1 MIDSEKI
8 KIINNKIQQNKA
20 QNNLETKTAKMSV
33 LPWGSIGKY
42 GVLTGEDI
50 LLEKELLYYR
60 KKLLQSKDLNI
71 FR

>member
-33 LPWGSIGKY
+33 LPSGTIGKY

-50 LLEKELLYYR
+50 LLEKELSEKSCYNQ
-60 KKLLQSKDLNI
+60 KI
-71 FR
+71 